1 MLKFLQ
7 PSPVTSSPQPR
18 WRAVAKTLA
27 HPVLLASA
35 IVTGLVTAGW
45 QLGRFQYLE
54 LITLD
59 QMVRWQGDRGPDP
72 RLLVVTITE
81 NDLTRYSFPVSDQV
95 LAQALEKLQQHQPRV
110 IGLDIF
116 RNLPKEPGHAELL
129 SQLAQSNVIGITR
142 LSTEKDP
149 TIAPPPKIPP
159 ERVGFNDVVTDPD
172 GVLRRNWIYGDTETS
187 QHYSLALR
195 LAQVY
200 LAKQGSL
207 PQADWRS
214 YGAIPWGKAVLTP
227 LQSNSGGYQNIDAA
241 GYQLLLNYRSPD
253 RVAGQITLTQLLK
266 GQVEGHRIRDKIV
279 LIGTTAPSVRDV
291 FFTPYSAA
299 EKDTPKMPGVLIH
312 AQMVSQ
318 LLDAAMGSQSL
329 IRFWPEG
336 VEALWILSW
345 SLVGGVLAWWM
356 RHPIRLAL
364 VDGIALTGLT
374 GISFG
379 LLVSGLWV
387 PLVTPTVTLIL
398 TSGSVLAYTA
408 YQAQKM
414 HRSIALQAR
423 EQEKTIAL
431 LRTLLTESTHPI
443 TEMTRPNPNDLT
455 ATIMT
460 GGLEPSAEETAPL
473 LVPGPSTQTVERDR
487 IQSLLGGR
495 YRIVRVLGSG
505 GFSLTYLA
513 EDTQRPGNPICV
525 VKHLLPARSDAKFLY
540 TARRLFR
547 TEAEILE
554 KLGGH
559 PQIPQLFASF
569 EENGRFYLVQ
579 EFIEGPSL
587 SDELGEG
594 HILTEPQVLSLLRDV
609 LEVLLFVHSYQVIHR
624 DIKPSN
630 IIRRKKDNRL
640 VLIDFGAV
648 KQMQPPLYADREGPT
663 VAIGT
668 RGYAPAEQLAG
679 HPGLN
684 SDIYALGMIAI
695 QALTGVQPQQLQQD
709 QETGTVL
716 WSHLTQATPGL
727 VTLLERMVR
736 YYFNERYQSASE
748 VMQDLKHL
756 TGE

>member
-1 MLKFLQ
+1 M
-7 PSPVTSSPQPR
+7 TSSPQPR